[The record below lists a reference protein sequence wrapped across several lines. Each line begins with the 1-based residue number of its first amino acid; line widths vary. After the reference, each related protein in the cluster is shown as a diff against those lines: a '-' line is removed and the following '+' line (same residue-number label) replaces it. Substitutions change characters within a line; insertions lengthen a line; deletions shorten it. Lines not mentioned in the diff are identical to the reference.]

1 MSGVRKSFKEKTIGG
16 MFTKEK
22 CNQSLRLSSLEI
34 EARKPSLWAISSMTD
49 VLNCRL
55 ELDYY

>member
-22 CNQSLRLSSLEI
+22 CNQSPRLSSLEI
-34 EARKPSLWAISSMTD
+34 EARKPSLWAKSSKTD
-49 VLNCRL
+49 VLKL
-55 ELDYY
+55 